1 MIGQWLGQVVGQW
14 FGALGEPVEPPVVP
28 QVPVSQPATGGWG
41 AYNDAQVERR
51 RRKRKRELEELE
63 AEADRLEALLIAEQK
78 LPPNP
83 VIEAKVKVREY
94 APQAKDF
101 SRRAQR
107 AIDYAR
113 KAKTDLAYQLAAR
126 EIQQALE
133 DEELAI
139 VTFIAH
145 YA

>member
-1 MIGQWLGQVVGQW
+1 MLGQWLGQVVGQW

-28 QVPVSQPATGGWG
+28 PVPVTQATGGWG
-41 AYNDAQVERR
+41 AYNDAQAERR

-83 VIEAKVKVREY
+83 TVEARIKVREY
-94 APQAKDF
+94 APRAQDF

-107 AIDYAR
+107 AIEFAR